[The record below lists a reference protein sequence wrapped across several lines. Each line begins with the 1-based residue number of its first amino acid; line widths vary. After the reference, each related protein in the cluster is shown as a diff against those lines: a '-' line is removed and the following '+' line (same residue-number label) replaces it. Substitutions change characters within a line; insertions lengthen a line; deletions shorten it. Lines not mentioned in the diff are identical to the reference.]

1 VLGDEAVARL
11 AHHWEEGWNGRD
23 LALIMEPL
31 APDVVFSSP
40 FVPAQLDDPTR
51 TTVEGKE
58 TLRSYVA
65 AALERSGDVRYSLQ
79 GAYAGV
85 DTVVLVYTCHLPG
98 GVDRP
103 GADLMRLG
111 PEGTVVEGRSH
122 YDSDPAAWRAR

>member
-11 AHHWEEGWNGRD
+11 AHHWEAGWNGRD
-23 LALIMEPL
+23 LALIMEPF
-31 APDVVFSSP
+31 APDVAFSSP
-40 FVPAQLDDPTR
+40 FVPAQSDDPTR

-58 TLRSYVA
+58 ALRSYVA

-85 DTVVLVYTCHLPG
+85 DTVVLVYTCHLSG

-111 PEGTVVEGRSH
+111 PEGTVVEWRSH
-122 YDSDPAAWRAR
+122 YDSDPAGWRAR